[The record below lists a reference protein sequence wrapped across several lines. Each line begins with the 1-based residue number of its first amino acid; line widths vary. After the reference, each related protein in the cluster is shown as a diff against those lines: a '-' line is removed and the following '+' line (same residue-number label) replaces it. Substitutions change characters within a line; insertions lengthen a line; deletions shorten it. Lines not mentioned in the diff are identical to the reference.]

1 MHQTRLLM
9 KGNETTD
16 ALFREI
22 AGNGAEVA
30 WVPLEDVLVRTKGT
44 KLPQGK

>member
-1 MHQTRLLM
+1 MRRLMRYLE
-9 KGNETTD
+9 KLL
-16 ALFREI
+16 A
-22 AGNGAEVA
+22 GAEVA